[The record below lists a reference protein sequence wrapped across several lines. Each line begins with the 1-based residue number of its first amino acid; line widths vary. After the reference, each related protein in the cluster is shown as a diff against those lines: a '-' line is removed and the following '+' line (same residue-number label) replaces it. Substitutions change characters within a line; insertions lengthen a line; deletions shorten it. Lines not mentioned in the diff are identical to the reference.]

1 MSIEPKDLVEYAH
14 GMLQPEGREVEHRN
28 VVNRA
33 YYGAFLAARD
43 LANITGGSG
52 SVHLKVIEYYRD
64 KKSIIGNNL
73 DDLKRLRQVADYEP
87 QKNVT
92 YQHAK
97 KSCRTARRILRQL
110 ER

>member
-1 MSIEPKDLVEYAH
+1 MSIDPRDLVEYAY
-14 GMLQPEGREVEHRN
+14 GMLQPEGQEMEHRN

-33 YYGAFLAARD
+33 YYGAFLTAREA
-43 LANITGGSG
+43 ANITGGSG
-52 SVHLKVIEYYRD
+52 SIHLKVIQYYQD

-73 DDLKRLRQVADYEP
+73 DDLKRLRQVADYET

-97 KSCRTARRILRQL
+97 KSCRTARKILKQL
-110 ER
+110 ES

>member
-1 MSIEPKDLVEYAH
+1 MSIQPKDLVEYAH

-92 YQHAK
+92 YHHAK
-97 KSCRTARRILRQL
+97 KSCRIARKILREL
-110 ER
+110 ES